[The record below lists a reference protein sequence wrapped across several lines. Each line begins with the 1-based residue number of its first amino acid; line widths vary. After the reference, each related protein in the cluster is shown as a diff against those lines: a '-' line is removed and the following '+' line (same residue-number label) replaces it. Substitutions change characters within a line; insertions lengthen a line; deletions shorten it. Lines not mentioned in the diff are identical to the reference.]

1 MSRVQSLTIREFMSG
16 DYPKLDP
23 LMKRIV
29 EHLERNKV
37 RYKIVGMTIIVFLT
51 ATDIA
56 LASGTGI
63 DVGARK
69 IYTKLLVVAKWV
81 IIIKGGW
88 DTINNTVKG
97 DLETAKKSF
106 LSYLL
111 VYVILL
117 ALPWALSEV
126 DSVFAGM

>member
-1 MSRVQSLTIREFMSG
+1 MGKVQSLTIREFMSG
-16 DYPKLDP
+16 DYQYGDSFIRKMVD
-23 LMKRIV
+23 
-29 EHLERNKV
+29 HLERNKV
-37 RYKIVGMTIIVFLT
+37 KYKIVGMTIIVFLT

-69 IYTKLLVVAKWV
+69 IYTKMLGVAKWV

-97 DLETAKKSF
+97 DLDTAKKSF

-111 VYVILL
+111 VYVVLL
-117 ALPWALSEV
+117 ALPWALGEV
-126 DSVFAGM
+126 DTVFEGM